1 MLELGNAIRS
11 AEAVEVDPDD
21 NNVLW
26 VGSYAADTLQKVT
39 LTSDTTLTLDATK
52 GSYGKGDT
60 TSDSDV
66 NMIDPYG
73 LYVTSDKVYV
83 GVRNPTI
90 LQFANDA
97 SITWQN
103 QMGGGAKTRLQGA
116 KDAIKAVVSDSSL
129 TSGAN
134 FGYGHWNSGRG
145 FRNKWHRFGQH
156 TCHFT
161 RRGVPRRNVK
171 MEMIIVLIGM
181 DGLGLIQME
190 DQHFVIKI
198 AV

>member
-1 MLELGNAIRS
+1 M
-11 AEAVEVDPDD
+11 
-21 NNVLW
+21 W

-90 LQFANDA
+90 LQFANDE
-97 SITWQN
+97 SIKWQN
-103 QMGGGAKTRLQGA
+103 
-116 KDAIKAVVSDSSL
+116 
-129 TSGAN
+129 
-134 FGYGHWNSGRG
+134 
-145 FRNKWHRFGQH
+145 
-156 TCHFT
+156 
-161 RRGVPRRNVK
+161 
-171 MEMIIVLIGM
+171 
-181 DGLGLIQME
+181 
-190 DQHFVIKI
+190 KI
-198 AV
+198 